1 MIARILRILEL
12 LKTPGAFPALLN
24 WPKFSLAAF
33 QIISRAKLA
42 GVKPKTVVDVGA
54 NIGQFAV
61 ASIRLFQGAVVIP
74 FEPDPR
80 VAVQLRKN
88 VGVPVAE
95 NVRVTAVGD
104 SVGTATFYVN
114 RDPQVSSL
122 LPLGEDR
129 MESFPDSRVVEEI
142 TVPLTTLNFLFDG
155 VTLAKPI
162 LLKIDVQG
170 FEDRVIAGAGV
181 FLKSVRWVLMEVS
194 FSKLYEGERDFETIV
209 ELLKKHGFKFVRP
222 MNFHISP
229 KTGEI
234 IEMDAL
240 FEAIEMNCSVA
251 AKSDANINLRP

>member
-1 MIARILRILEL
+1 LEL
-12 LKTPGAFPALLN
+12 LKTPGALSALLK
-24 WPKFSLAAF
+24 WSKFSLAAF

-42 GVKPKTVVDVGA
+42 GVQPKTVVDVGA

-61 ASIRLFQGAVVIP
+61 ASSRLFQGAVVFP
-74 FEPDPR
+74 VEPDPR
-80 VAVQLRKN
+80 VAEELRKN
-88 VGVPVAE
+88 IGMPIAE

-104 SVGTATFYVN
+104 CVGSATFHVN

-129 MESFPDSRVVEEI
+129 IAAFPGSTVVEEI
-142 TVPLTTLNFLFDG
+142 TVPVTTLDVLFDG
-155 VTLAKPI
+155 MDLAEPI

-181 FLKSVRWVLMEVS
+181 FLKRVKWVLMEVS
-194 FSKLYEGERDFETIV
+194 FSKLYEGERDFEMIV
-209 ELLKKHGFKFVRP
+209 DLLKAHGFQFVRP

-240 FEAIEMNCSVA
+240 FESGAGAGDE
-251 AKSDANINLRP
+251 

>member
-1 MIARILRILEL
+1 MNLIARTLRIFEL
-12 LKTPGAFPALLN
+12 IQTPGALSAFLK

-61 ASIRLFQGAVVIP
+61 ASSRLFQGAEVFPV
-74 FEPDPR
+74 EPDPR
-80 VAVQLRKN
+80 VAEELRKN
-88 VGVPVAE
+88 VGMPVAE

-104 SVGTATFYVN
+104 SIGTATFHVN

-122 LPLGEDR
+122 LPLGVDR
-129 MESFPDSRVVEEI
+129 IESFPDSRVVEVI
-142 TVPLTTLNFLFDG
+142 TVPVTTLGVLFDG
-155 VTLAKPI
+155 VELAEPI

-181 FLKSVRWVLMEVS
+181 FLERVRWVLMEVS

-209 ELLKKHGFKFVRP
+209 DLLKKHGFRFVRP
-222 MNFHISP
+222 MNFHFSP

-240 FEAIEMNCSVA
+240 FEVMETQE
-251 AKSDANINLRP
+251 

>member
-1 MIARILRILEL
+1 MLRILEL
-12 LKTPGAFPALLN
+12 FQTPGAFSALLK

-42 GVKPKTVVDVGA
+42 GVKPKTVVDVGS
-54 NIGQFAV
+54 NVGQFAV
-61 ASIRLFQGAVVIP
+61 ASSRLFQGAEVFPV
-74 FEPDPR
+74 EPDPH
-80 VAVQLRKN
+80 VAEQLRKN
-88 VGVPVAE
+88 VGMPVAG

-104 SVGTATFYVN
+104 SVGIATFHVN

-129 MESFPDSRVVEEI
+129 IESFPESRVIEKI
-142 TVPLTTLNFLFDG
+142 TVPITTLDVLFDG
-155 VTLAKPI
+155 VALAEPI

-170 FEDRVIAGAGV
+170 FEDRVIAGASV
-181 FLKSVRWVLMEVS
+181 FLERVRWVLMEVS
-194 FSKLYEGERDFETIV
+194 FSKLYEGEREFEAIV
-209 ELLKKHGFKFVRP
+209 ELLKNHGFRFIRP

-240 FEAIEMNCSVA
+240 FEAMG
-251 AKSDANINLRP
+251 KR

>member
-1 MIARILRILEL
+1 MP
-12 LKTPGAFPALLN
+12 T
-24 WPKFSLAAF
+24 
-33 QIISRAKLA
+33 
-42 GVKPKTVVDVGA
+42 
-54 NIGQFAV
+54 
-61 ASIRLFQGAVVIP
+61 
-74 FEPDPR
+74 
-80 VAVQLRKN
+80 
-88 VGVPVAE
+88 AE

-104 SVGTATFYVN
+104 SVGTATFHVN

-129 MESFPDSRVVEEI
+129 IESFPDSRVIEEI
-142 TVPLTTLNFLFDG
+142 TVPVTTLDVLFDG
-155 VTLAKPI
+155 VTLAEPI

-181 FLKSVRWVLMEVS
+181 FLKRVQWVLMEVS

-209 ELLKKHGFKFVRP
+209 SLLKAHGFRFVRP

-240 FEAIEMNCSVA
+240 FEAMGKRFI
-251 AKSDANINLRP
+251 

>member
-1 MIARILRILEL
+1 MLRILEL
-12 LKTPGAFPALLN
+12 LKTPGALLAFLT

-42 GVKPKTVVDVGA
+42 GIQPQTVVDVGA

-61 ASIRLFQGAVVIP
+61 ASSRLFQGAEVFPV
-74 FEPDPR
+74 EPDPQ
-80 VAVQLRKN
+80 VAEQLRKN
-88 VGVPVAE
+88 VGLPVAR
-95 NVRVTAVGD
+95 NIRVTAVGD
-104 SVGTATFYVN
+104 SVGNATFHVN

-122 LPLGEDR
+122 LPLGKDR
-129 MESFPDSRVVEEI
+129 IESFPGSSVVGEI
-142 TVPLTTLNFLFDG
+142 TVPVTTLDVLFDG
-155 VTLAKPI
+155 IALAEPI

-181 FLKSVRWVLMEVS
+181 FLKRVRWVLMEVS
-194 FSKLYEGERDFETIV
+194 FSQLYEGERDFEAMV
-209 ELLKKHGFKFVRP
+209 ELLRKHGFRFVRP

-240 FEAIEMNCSVA
+240 FEAT
-251 AKSDANINLRP
+251 R

>member
-1 MIARILRILEL
+1 MIDRALRILEL
-12 LKTPGAFPALLN
+12 LKTPGAFSSLLK
-24 WPKFSLAAF
+24 WSKFSLAAF

-42 GVKPKTVVDVGA
+42 GVQPRTVVDVGA

-61 ASIRLFQGAVVIP
+61 ASKHLFHDARIFP
-74 FEPDPR
+74 IEPDAR
-80 VAVQLRKN
+80 IAERLRKN
-88 VGVPVAE
+88 VGMSVAE

-104 SVGTATFYVN
+104 NQGTATFHVN
-114 RDPQVSSL
+114 RDSQVSSL

-129 MESFPDSRVVEEI
+129 IESFPDSRVVEEI
-142 TVPLTTLNFLFDG
+142 TVPVTTLNDLFGG
-155 VTLAKPI
+155 VELAEPI

-170 FEDRVIAGAGV
+170 FEDRVIAGASL
-181 FLKSVRWVLMEVS
+181 FLKRVRWVLMEVS

-209 ELLKKHGFKFVRP
+209 DLLKGHGFRFVRP

-240 FEAIEMNCSVA
+240 FEIIGE
-251 AKSDANINLRP
+251 KE